1 MAAQYKVVCYYG
13 AWATDRK
20 APMSFAASD
29 VPAEKCT
36 HVIYSFAGLDDGG
49 KIVSLNPELDIA
61 KGDFLRKLR
70 PAYMVHLFGFV
81 R

>member
-1 MAAQYKVVCYYG
+1 MVCYYG

-20 APMSFAASD
+20 PPMNFGASD

-49 KIVSLNPELDIA
+49 KIVSLNPQLDIV
-61 KGDFLRKLR
+61 KGDFWRTLQLPVR
-70 PAYMVHLFGFV
+70 PHSRFCM
-81 R
+81 